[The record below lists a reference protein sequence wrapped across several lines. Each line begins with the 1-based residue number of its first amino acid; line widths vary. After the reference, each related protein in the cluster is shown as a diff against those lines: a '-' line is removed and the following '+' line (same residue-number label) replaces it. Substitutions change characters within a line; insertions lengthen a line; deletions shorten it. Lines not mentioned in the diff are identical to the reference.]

1 MSKALAMPENQV
13 RAIMRAARKE
23 GVRVEVKIG
32 EATVTVIPDNDEQP
46 SSRVDRKK
54 DFRL

>member
-1 MSKALAMPENQV
+1 MTRALILPENQV

-32 EATVTVIPDNDEQP
+32 GAIVTVIPDDSAQDERP
-46 SSRVDRKK
+46 IAPEK
-54 DFRL
+54 DIRL

>member
-1 MSKALAMPENQV
+1 MTRALALPENQV

-32 EATVTVIPDNDEQP
+32 EATVTVIPDNDEQGKP
-46 SSRVDRKK
+46 GIDRKK

>member
-1 MSKALAMPENQV
+1 MTKALAIPENQV

-32 EATVTVIPDNDEQP
+32 GATVTVIPDNDAQQK
-46 SSRVDRKK
+46 RDVDREK

>member
-1 MSKALAMPENQV
+1 MSKPLLMPENQV
-13 RAIMRAARKE
+13 RAIIRAAQKE

-32 EATVTVIPDNDEQP
+32 AAVVTVIPDTP
-46 SSRVDRKK
+46 SQGDKPIDAPK